1 MLRFDVL
8 PAYIIGMFVL
18 ALFAGT
24 MAAFFGIGGG
34 SIVVPALVILFMFD
48 PKIAVGTSAVC
59 VAFTA
64 ISSSISHHRFG
75 KVDWGLGT
83 EITMGA
89 VPGAFIG
96 AALTAFMPSEILL
109 ILLAMMLILSGIKLI
124 GSGDSKE
131 RDIHRKLA
139 FFIGLSEGIIAGMLG
154 IGGGI
159 ILVPA
164 LLFLGVSPHR
174 AVATSSLVI
183 VFTATASALTHTY
196 LAHVDFLAAGII
208 ILGVIP
214 GARFGAAMAHRTKA
228 EHLRA
233 LLGIFLI
240 VMAVRILFD
249 ILS

>member
-1 MLRFDVL
+1 ML
-8 PAYIIGMFVL
+8 PAYVIGMLVL
-18 ALFAGT
+18 ALFTGT

-34 SIVVPALVILFMFD
+34 SIIVPALVILFMFD
-48 PKIAVGTSAVC
+48 PKVAVGTSAVC

-75 KVDWGLGT
+75 KVDWDLGT
-83 EITMGA
+83 KIAMGA

-96 AALTAFMPSEILL
+96 AALTAYIPSEFLL
-109 ILLAMMLILSGIKLI
+109 VLLSVMLIFSGMKLI
-124 GSGDSKE
+124 TSGERKE
-131 RDIHRKLA
+131 RDMHRKLA
-139 FFIGLSEGIIAGMLG
+139 FFIGISEGIIAGMLG

-183 VFTATASALTHTY
+183 VFTATMSALTHTY

-240 VMAVRILFD
+240 VMAAIILFD
-249 ILS
+249 IVF